1 LPEQGKSSLLVAGE
15 AEGELYAAQPSLMK
29 VGMTTEREWEQHST
43 QKQFET
49 MLPLSEVCGI
59 L

>member
-1 LPEQGKSSLLVAGE
+1 VAGE